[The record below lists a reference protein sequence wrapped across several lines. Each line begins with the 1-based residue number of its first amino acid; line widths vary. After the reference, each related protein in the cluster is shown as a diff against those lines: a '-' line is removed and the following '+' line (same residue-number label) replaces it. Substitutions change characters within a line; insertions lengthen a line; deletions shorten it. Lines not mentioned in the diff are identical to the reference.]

1 MDEAEVRTK
10 KNRNRSKSRKDG
22 IYNYAY
28 NEEIAYWK
36 KADSARVLNE
46 NEEKEL
52 VHLAPLRAL
61 LIRKEKIKKTVNT
74 DETIFY
80 LKSMYWK
87 HNEEPRTF
95 IDDIPTKEP
104 SFEEMTNYLKTFSK
118 YIKDDEN
125 MSRKNKCLFGGWILM
140 ASKLYKKKN
149 YCIDLKIGYIAYA
162 K

>member
-1 MDEAEVRTK
+1 MDEAEVRIK

-80 LKSMYWK
+80 LKSMY
-87 HNEEPRTF
+87 
-95 IDDIPTKEP
+95 
-104 SFEEMTNYLKTFSK
+104 
-118 YIKDDEN
+118 
-125 MSRKNKCLFGGWILM
+125 
-140 ASKLYKKKN
+140 
-149 YCIDLKIGYIAYA
+149 
-162 K
+162 